1 MTPVRILNL
10 RQRSIPSAHQKRA
23 QCCGD
28 QKHRPGSRSV
38 RRNAAQPAGYRN
50 DFSRIFA
57 RDVGPSIGR
66 WRQTEGKG
74 EMTERLSLSI
84 FTTEV
89 DRKAIF
95 AVQFRKHS
103 DAEELFTDE
112 ALLDQLR
119 MVRSAGA
126 PLVDK
131 FSILRVR
138 LAREKERECYFENAA
153 SLLTS
158 NGQLAVLL
166 VKLDE
171 IPI

>member
-1 MTPVRILNL
+1 
-10 RQRSIPSAHQKRA
+10 
-23 QCCGD
+23 
-28 QKHRPGSRSV
+28 
-38 RRNAAQPAGYRN
+38 
-50 DFSRIFA
+50 
-57 RDVGPSIGR
+57 
-66 WRQTEGKG
+66 
-74 EMTERLSLSI
+74 MTERLSLSI
-84 FTTEV
+84 FTIEV
-89 DRKAIF
+89 DRKPIF
-95 AVQFRKHS
+95 AAQFRKHS
-103 DAEELFTDE
+103 EAEELLTDE

-158 NGQLAVLL
+158 KGQLAVLL

-171 IPI
+171 VPI